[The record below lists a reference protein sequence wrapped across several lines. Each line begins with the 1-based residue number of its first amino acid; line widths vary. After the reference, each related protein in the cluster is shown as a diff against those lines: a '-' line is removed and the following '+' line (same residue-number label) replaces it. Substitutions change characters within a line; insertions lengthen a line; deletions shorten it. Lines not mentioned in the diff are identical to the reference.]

1 MKIGF
6 DGKRAISNM
15 TGLGNYSRLILEE
28 LSREHPEDELT
39 VFTPKAP
46 GDSPRL
52 ARMKSAPNI
61 SFRTPAKGEA
71 PFGGSIWRT
80 RGLTRL
86 LKPEGIQLFHGL
98 SNELP
103 LNIAKAGIPSI
114 VTMHDVIY
122 RRLPYCY
129 KPIDRLI
136 YDMKYGASCR
146 NATHIIAV
154 SERTKLDVMHY
165 YGIADEKI
173 SVIYQGCD
181 PQFHTILPPDKI
193 KEITTLYSLPEHYL
207 LQVGTI
213 ERRKNA
219 LLSVQALAALPEH
232 LHLVLVGRATP
243 YWKEMEKEAG
253 RNGTLHRIH
262 RLEGLPFA
270 HLPALYQ
277 GAQIAL
283 YPSRYEGFGIPV
295 LEALAGGTPC
305 IAATGSCLE
314 EAGGE
319 AALYVNPDNPRQL
332 ADTILSILSNESLRR
347 KMQEEGPRHAARF
360 NTADLTQ
367 SLYALYSRLIHSPG
381 CK

>member
-6 DGKRAISNM
+6 DGKRAVSNM

-28 LSREHPEDELT
+28 LSSGHPEDELT

-52 ARMKSAPNI
+52 ARMKNASNI
-61 SFRTPAKGEA
+61 RFRIPAKGEA

-80 RGLTRL
+80 RGMTRL
-86 LKPEGIQLFHGL
+86 FKPEGIQLFHGL

-129 KPIDRLI
+129 KPIDRII
-136 YDMKYGASCR
+136 YDKKYGASCR

-154 SERTKLDVMHY
+154 SKRTKLDVMHY

-181 PQFHTILPPDKI
+181 PQFHSALSPDKI
-193 KEITTLYSLPEHYL
+193 KEITSLYSLPEHYL

-219 LLSVQALAALPEH
+219 LLAVQALSALPDD
-232 LHLVLVGRATP
+232 LHLVLIGRATH
-243 YWKEMEKEAG
+243 YWKEIEKEAMG
-253 RNGTLHRIH
+253 NGTLHRIH
-262 RLEGLPFA
+262 RLEDLPFA

-295 LEALAGGTPC
+295 LEALASGTPC

-319 AALYVNPDNPRQL
+319 AALYVDPDNARQL
-332 ADTILSILSNESLRR
+332 SGSILSILSNPSLREQMR
-347 KMQEEGPRHAARF
+347 HEGPRHAARF
-360 NTADLTQ
+360 NTAELTR
-367 SLYALYSRLIHSPG
+367 SLHALYRRIIGPTG
-381 CK
+381 V